1 MALQVDTN
9 ASSNTPP
16 TSTGG
21 MYTYNNQGQM
31 VYVPKPVVPL
41 KPVVPVTQPPK
52 KPVLPTPIKPSNPVL
67 TDTGTGGNN
76 YVPPPPAAKPL
87 DMQDY
92 AAFEQQDSAASNQVV
107 KPPASLQVPDYVPG
121 KKPTAEELAWILN
134 DLRAHAA
141 DMWKYAGPKEVGI
154 TPADAARIKSQIP
167 FSEVMPVEAPKIDF
181 YSGVDAYT
189 GLPYGVTPPTPA
201 PQGPNTTQTPTEEPT
216 LSIEEPTLPPIT
228 WEEKYQVEGAP
239 DWWRGFI
246 PSRNDPQSEYASL
259 LNSMIPY
266 MSPEDQRY
274 TASVLYRLYP
284 ETFTSYNPETMG
296 MPPIPTDMTTDINR
310 WMTSLDRANA
320 LLATLDKVKAVSAS
334 DAKFGPGYAYL
345 NQLGSVLRDFGAA
358 AGNGQT
364 RTQYR
369 QMMSALDPL
378 MAETKQEDLSAYSTL
393 TRMLAQPYYSAGSVT
408 PTTQL
413 QSGETIFGQANKG
426 WF

>member
-31 VYVPKPVVPL
+31 VYVPKPIVPL
-41 KPVVPVTQPPK
+41 KPVIPVTQPPK

-121 KKPTAEELAWILN
+121 KKPTAEELKWILD

-141 DMWKYAGPKEVGI
+141 DQWVYEGAVEAGI
-154 TPADAARIKSQIP
+154 TPKDAARIKGQIP
-167 FSEVMPVEAPKIDF
+167 FAEIMANDLPKHDSYAYVNQGTLTPKLPDNSNASNYVPPVSE
-181 YSGVDAYT
+181 
-189 GLPYGVTPPTPA
+189 
-201 PQGPNTTQTPTEEPT
+201 EEST
-216 LSIEEPTLPPIT
+216 LNIEEPTLPPIT

-246 PSRNDPQSEYASL
+246 PSRNDPQTEYASL

-334 DAKFGPGYAYL
+334 DAKFGPGYAFL
-345 NQLGSVLRDFGAA
+345 NQLGSVLRDFGGA

-364 RTQYR
+364 RTQYQ

-378 MAETKQEDLSAYSTL
+378 TAETKQEDLSAYSTL
-393 TRMLAQPYYSAGSVT
+393 TRMLAQPYYSAGPVT

-413 QSGETIFGQANKG
+413 QSGETIFGQPNKG